1 MARNRM
7 IKVDFW
13 SDEKVGKMSI
23 MARLMFIGIWNFCDD
38 SGVCRAN
45 PAFIRSHIFQHDDV
59 TLKEIAECIKEMAQQ
74 KLITLAE
81 YSGESFLLVNN
92 FLRHQTINR
101 PSTFRFIS
109 ESDDKVMELF
119 ISLSTHGGL
128 TEYSLTKVKEKV
140 KEKVKGKV
148 KGKVKVNVKDST
160 DLDLDASHKNTEPEN
175 TTPCVIPSPLKAL
188 FPDDL
193 EIQKWLETGSNKIHT
208 RIFEIY
214 DEKFLVDEIEKAYY
228 WQLENKKRKAG
239 SFLQLWLDRSG
250 SKKLKSD
257 AERELDLAAKRFI
270 DTYFPGAILA

>member
-1 MARNRM
+1 MGVKSNYFRHSFNAHSDTKIRQLIHKKGPLGYAVYFVLIELYCAKLFDDDERKEVQEFDLKLIGSYLKVRSDSVHSCLIVLSELQLIGHLSLKFDQTM
-7 IKVDFW
+7 IKLSIPKALKYFGKY
-13 SDEKVGKMSI
+13 EKV
-23 MARLMFIGIWNFCDD
+23 RD
-38 SGVCRAN
+38 
-45 PAFIRSHIFQHDDV
+45 
-59 TLKEIAECIKEMAQQ
+59 EICPNK
-74 KLITLAE
+74 
-81 YSGESFLLVNN
+81 S
-92 FLRHQTINR
+92 
-101 PSTFRFIS
+101 
-109 ESDDKVMELF
+109 
-119 ISLSTHGGL
+119 
-128 TEYSLTKVKEKV
+128 KVKEI
-140 KEKVKGKV
+140 KEKEIYKKKKQPKKV
-148 KGKVKVNVKDST
+148 FQ
-160 DLDLDASHKNTEPEN
+160 NTELEN